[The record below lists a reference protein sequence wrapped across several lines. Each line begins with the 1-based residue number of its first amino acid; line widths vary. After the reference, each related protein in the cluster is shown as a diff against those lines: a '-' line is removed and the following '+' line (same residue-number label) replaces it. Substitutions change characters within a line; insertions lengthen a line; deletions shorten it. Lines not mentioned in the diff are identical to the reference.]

1 MSAVPP
7 SPAMARVTIFFLAIL
22 PFLIKT
28 LSADSMPE
36 ATAAVFSKATWN
48 QGTLQEVKGSGE
60 ETISIHPVAL
70 AMITF
75 LPNALAT
82 NLTANA
88 SAHPWHDRWPGAN
101 YTFRVNVL
109 TAKTFRFS

>member
-1 MSAVPP
+1 
-7 SPAMARVTIFFLAIL
+7 
-22 PFLIKT
+22 
-28 LSADSMPE
+28 MPE

-48 QGTLQEVKGSGE
+48 HGTLHEVYGNGE
-60 ETISIHPVAL
+60 ETISIQPVAA

-88 SAHPWHDRWPGAN
+88 SAHPWQDRWPGAK
-101 YTFRVNVL
+101 YSF
-109 TAKTFRFS
+109 